1 MKPEEKLYQINQFK
15 KRQWRWKWRTLQ
27 AQALL
32 NTVGKSAKLFC
43 QTNIK

>member
-15 KRQWRWKWRTLQ
+15 KRQWRWKWPTLQ

-32 NTVGKSAKLFC
+32 NTADKSAKLFF